1 MFPFFFQ
8 HHEKLC
14 KEKKRKNK
22 KRQIL
27 QIPARMVRYLQLI
40 YNSCKCLSSPLTLVS
55 WLSSPFLEL
64 LLLDHQSLKSIHTKE
79 ISTLWVIFLV
89 FNTVVSIVLTFNKNC
104 SYGIWVNTYFQPCN
118 CYPLFSSLNFLLNVL
133 SLQIISFTA
142 TASYSS
148 SNNGSWLPSFS
159 HRKNRNSA
167 MRIQTFIYMQPFSG
181 IWSIFPF
188 C

>member
-1 MFPFFFQ
+1 MLIIFFCLAALASHTGYKEVITYSKAKLNISFCVNSEKVQPFARETFSFTMFPFFFQ

-79 ISTLWVIFLV
+79 ISTL
-89 FNTVVSIVLTFNKNC
+89 
-104 SYGIWVNTYFQPCN
+104 
-118 CYPLFSSLNFLLNVL
+118 
-133 SLQIISFTA
+133 
-142 TASYSS
+142 
-148 SNNGSWLPSFS
+148 
-159 HRKNRNSA
+159 
-167 MRIQTFIYMQPFSG
+167 
-181 IWSIFPF
+181 
-188 C
+188 